1 MIQKI
6 KTIDLDISKI
16 IDDKKFKIDQLKNL
30 MKSLQEDLKPKIT
43 QSKTLKEERQ
53 VRQNKLNTLQ
63 TKMEALVK
71 EFYLKRKWRR
81 EDL

>member
-1 MIQKI
+1 LIQKI